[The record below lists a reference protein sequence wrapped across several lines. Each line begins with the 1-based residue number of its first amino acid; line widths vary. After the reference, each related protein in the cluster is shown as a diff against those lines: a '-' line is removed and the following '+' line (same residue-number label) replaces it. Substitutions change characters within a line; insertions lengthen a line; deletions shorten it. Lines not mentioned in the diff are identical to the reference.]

1 MSSGEGIRLQ
11 SIRKSLVVRFVKHPK
26 NVSSAVHT
34 NVLWTA
40 AAYWLESAAARA
52 GVATS
57 AGHVKVFRVVHS
69 LREKLLK
76 NIVNKKVDHV
86 SATW

>member
-1 MSSGEGIRLQ
+1 MSS
-11 SIRKSLVVRFVKHPK
+11 
-26 NVSSAVHT
+26 ATHT

-69 LREKLLK
+69 LREKLKKK
-76 NIVNKKVDHV
+76 NR
-86 SATW
+86 